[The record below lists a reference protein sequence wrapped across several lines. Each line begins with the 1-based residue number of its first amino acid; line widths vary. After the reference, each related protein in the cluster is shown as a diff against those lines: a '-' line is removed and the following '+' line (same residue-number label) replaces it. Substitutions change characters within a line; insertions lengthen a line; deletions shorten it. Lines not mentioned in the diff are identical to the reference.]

1 MDSEYSKWLKDFGR
15 SLLEVRKRNGKTQSG
30 TALKIKYS
38 LRFYQ
43 DVENGR
49 RPITTRTMFQICYRL
64 GIPAP
69 KLPRRF
75 L

>member
-1 MDSEYSKWLKDFGR
+1 MVDSEYNKWLKAFGR
-15 SLLEVRKRNGKTQSG
+15 SLLELRRSTGMTQSD

-49 RPITTRTMFQICYRL
+49 RPITTRTMFQICHRL

-69 KLPRRF
+69 KLPRF
-75 L
+75 S